1 MVIDLPQTTAGTGFC
16 YKFFFEQQI
25 FEIKQGQEE
34 IKKKFDPNLQTN
46 ISAAN
51 FNIKQQL
58 DRSYYFN

>member
-1 MVIDLPQTTAGTGFC
+1 MFQIKFC
-16 YKFFFEQQI
+16 FFRNFVA
-25 FEIKQGQEE
+25 FKIKQGQAE
-34 IKKKFDPNLQTN
+34 IKKKLDQILQTN